1 MEEGR
6 RENGVIGTKYQDK
19 KERRY
24 KKRNSKHK
32 TQNPKPE
39 TKYPNYPINTNH

>member
-24 KKRNSKHK
+24 KKRNSKQNTPITQSIQTIK
-32 TQNPKPE
+32 TKN
-39 TKYPNYPINTNH
+39 N